1 MTYEVPLPTESRPW
15 LVADIGGTNAR
26 FGLVTA
32 PGAAAERVLVLRAAE
47 HPDLEAAV
55 EQYLTAVGAGRPGAV
70 CAAVAGPVTGD
81 RFRFTNGTWALS
93 ISDTRRRLGVD
104 ALHLINDFEALALS
118 LPHLGDDDLVV
129 IGDRRPD
136 TSLPMAVLG
145 PGTGLG
151 VAGLVPVPGGG
162 YVPLPGEGGHMLLR
176 PGHGVDA
183 EAIEVL
189 LGERGGFGMVTAEH
203 VLSGPGLTRLYRHV
217 ATSHDATP
225 EALSPADIS
234 GRALAGT
241 DPLCTETIELF
252 CRLLGTF
259 AGSVALTLGAR
270 GGVFLAGGVL
280 PRIAEL
286 LLDSE
291 FRAGFETNPT
301 MAAYLHRISTV
312 LVTAPYPAL
321 VGAAAWLETHSGAQ
335 AREAVGV

>member
-1 MTYEVPLPTESRPW
+1 MTHTFPLPHEARPW
-15 LVADIGGTNAR
+15 VVADIGGTNAR
-26 FGLVTA
+26 FGVITR
-32 PGAAAERVLVLRAAE
+32 PGGRAERIMVLRAAE
-47 HPDLEAAV
+47 FPDLETAV
-55 EQYLTAVGAGRPGAV
+55 GSYLTAVGVDGQPSAM

-93 ISDTRRRLGVD
+93 ISETRRRLGVEE
-104 ALHLINDFEALALS
+104 LHLINDFEALALS
-118 LPHLGDDDLVV
+118 LPHLREDDVLV

-136 TSLPMAVLG
+136 TALPMAVLG

-162 YVPLPGEGGHMLLR
+162 WVPLPGEGGHVLLR
-176 PGHGVDA
+176 PGHGEDA
-183 EAIEVL
+183 EAIDVL
-189 LGERGGFGMVTAEH
+189 RGERGGLGLVTAEH
-203 VLSGPGLTRLYRHV
+203 ILSGPGLTRLYRYV
-217 ATSHDATP
+217 ASSQGEPA

-234 GRALAGT
+234 SRALAGT
-241 DPLCTETIELF
+241 DHLCTATIEAF

-259 AGSVALTLGAR
+259 AGGVALTMGAR

-286 LLDSE
+286 LVKSE
-291 FRAGFETNPT
+291 FREGFETNPT

-321 VGAAAWLETHSGAQ
+321 LGTRAWLESHSET
-335 AREAVGV
+335 REAVPA

>member
-1 MTYEVPLPTESRPW
+1 MTYSVPRPSAERPW

-26 FGLVTA
+26 FGLITR
-32 PGAAAERVLVLRAAE
+32 PGGRAERVLVLRAAE
-47 HPDLEAAV
+47 HPDLESAVAQYLAAV
-55 EQYLTAVGAGRPGAV
+55 GVTDRPSAM

-81 RFRFTNGTWALS
+81 RFRFTNGTWSLS
-93 ISDTRRRLGVD
+93 VSETRNRLGVEE
-104 ALHLINDFEALALS
+104 LHLINDFEALALS
-118 LPHLGDDDLVV
+118 LPHLREDDVRV

-151 VAGLVPVPGGG
+151 VAGLVPIPGGG
-162 YVPLPGEGGHMLLR
+162 WVPLPGEGGHMLLR
-176 PGHGVDA
+176 PGHGEDA
-183 EAIEVL
+183 EAIDVL
-189 LGERGGFGMVTAEH
+189 RGERGGLGMVTAEH
-203 VLSGPGLTRLYRHV
+203 VLSGPGLTRLYRYV
-217 ATSHDATP
+217 ARSQGEHA

-234 GRALAGT
+234 SRALAGT
-241 DPLCTETIELF
+241 DHLCASTVEAF

-259 AGSVALTLGAR
+259 AGGVALTLGAR

-286 LLDSE
+286 LVKSE
-291 FRAGFETNPT
+291 FREGFETNPT

-321 VGAAAWLETHSGAQ
+321 LGARAWLEAHSDI
-335 AREAVGV
+335 REAVTV